1 MPYDVFVKAQIAAD
15 QMDGGNREKLL
26 PGLGF
31 LALGDSADERVD
43 VTTRTFL
50 ALTVGC
56 ARCHDHKY
64 DPIPTKDY
72 YSLVGI
78 FQSSQTD
85 EIPLAPNDAV
95 EAWKKHKKKIDDL
108 QDAIDDFIKKQSA
121 DLSEILAA
129 NCAVYGS
136 SDVSSFPVM
145 DLNPEV
151 LSRWKTYLK
160 MRQRTPLWKPWF
172 ALVSATRPSPDVKR
186 AAEAFQ
192 SLVSTI
198 RRKRE
203 IDVVIM

>member
-1 MPYDVFVKAQIAAD
+1 MRSSTTTAPDAFAKVVDRLLSSPHYGERWGRYWLDLARYADGQLGASKDTPYENAFRYRDWVIQALNEDMPYDVFVKAQIAAD
-15 QMDGGNREKLL
+15 RLDGGNREKLL

-108 QDAIDDFIKKQSA
+108 QEAIDDFIK
-121 DLSEILAA
+121 
-129 NCAVYGS
+129 
-136 SDVSSFPVM
+136 
-145 DLNPEV
+145 
-151 LSRWKTYLK
+151 SRA
-160 MRQRTPLWKPWF
+160 PI
-172 ALVSATRPSPDVKR
+172 SVKCWP
-186 AAEAFQ
+186 
-192 SLVSTI
+192 
-198 RRKRE
+198 RKLRD
-203 IDVVIM
+203 I